1 MSLPHAPVSLHPFN
15 RRLLAEELVRV
26 RRPDDRERY
35 AASQRQAR
43 IDPNP
48 HQIDAV
54 IFALRRLREGG
65 CILAD
70 EVGLGKTIEA
80 GLVIA
85 QSRAEGAQ
93 RILLIVPKSLI
104 GQWQAELFQL
114 FGIQTREDPASFG
127 GSGVYLVGREFAG
140 SERGAALLGAVPP
153 FELVVIDE
161 AHEIFAG
168 LHRRFGRDGLYEE
181 DSEVAMMAHRVRG
194 VLRSAPVL
202 LLTATPMQNS
212 LAELWGLVQYVEP
225 TGTLLGDITTFRRVF
240 CAEDDRTLVPGQE
253 HELQRR
259 LAMVLQRT
267 LRRQA
272 QEFLDRPFTQRRC
285 RLYEYAMSS
294 GERSLYDDVTDYLLQ
309 PALFAFSGRQRRLL
323 LIGFHRRMASS
334 IPALAASLENVAA
347 RLRRLAAGQ
356 KAEDLAGT
364 MFRDLEDE
372 EEEPAEE
379 DLARDRTDR
388 SDQTNSSDLQ
398 IPNREGVAAELA
410 VVEDLLA
417 RARSLPSDAK
427 ARKFKEAIGV
437 ILDLGRDGR
446 GSGKAVVFTESITTQ
461 EYVRTLL
468 LEMGLV
474 DEEIT
479 LFRGVNDHERASQAL
494 ARWQAEEGAR
504 LAPGSRP
511 SRDVAV
517 RLALVHEFR
526 TRSKVL
532 VCTEAGAKGLNLQ
545 FCETVINYDLPW
557 NPQRIEQR
565 IGRCHRYSQQR
576 DVTVVNFINRD
587 NEGQRLTFEI
597 LSQKLDLFG
606 KVLDASDTVL
616 HEPRTDAPEITVSAL
631 SVELESDLRSIYS
644 RSRTVDEI
652 TREIA
657 ALRDKMAERRD
668 AYEKEYART
677 SQIIESRFDEEVR
690 RVFRKW
696 RDELPG
702 ALAQLDRDLADLVDG
717 YLAASGVEY
726 RRSDDGKRVVF
737 EIVSDPSPPAPL
749 PSPPLPPG
757 EGRPSPKKTEESVF
771 PPLLVGGR
779 RFATGDARGLSDA
792 EALNLAHP
800 LVHAAIAEA
809 RKWPGGSVALRLPSD
824 ASSDLTALA
833 GKTGV
838 LGVVLADYGGFEPV
852 QRVIVAAVV
861 DGAPIDPALAAR
873 ISRLAATD
881 GPPFE
886 GLDEALGDAL
896 DEAVFVDQRE
906 VEKSEQKH
914 FEQALGQ
921 LERFV
926 EDKVLVCRRERAG
939 IAEKLRAARARRDEV
954 VGASARERI
963 EAEMARL
970 ASRDEEL
977 ERRINAL
984 DSREDEVY
992 RKWRDHYH
1000 EKRYQAPKVTRL
1012 FRAAFRIDPPEP
1024 KTS

>member
-1 MSLPHAPVSLHPFN
+1 MVPPHDPAGLHPFN
-15 RRLLAEELVRV
+15 RRLLAEDLVRI

-104 GQWQAELFQL
+104 GQWQNELFNL
-114 FGIQTREDPASFG
+114 FGIQTREDPASFLLP
-127 GSGVYLVGREFAG
+127 GVYLVGREFAG
-140 SERGAALLGAVPP
+140 SERGAASLGAVPP
-153 FELVVIDE
+153 FDLAVIDE

-168 LHRRFGRDGLYEE
+168 LHRRYGRDGGYDEASDE
-181 DSEVAMMAHRVRG
+181 AMMAHRVRG
-194 VLRSAPVL
+194 FLRSAPVL

-225 TGTLLGDITTFRRVF
+225 TGTLLGDITTFRKVF

-253 HELQRR
+253 HELKRR
-259 LAMVLQRT
+259 LDMVLQRT

-285 RLYEYAMSS
+285 RLYEYAMSAD
-294 GERSLYDDVTDYLLQ
+294 ERLLYDDVTEYLLQ
-309 PALFAFSGRQRRLL
+309 PSLFAFAGQQRRLL

-334 IPALAASLENVAA
+334 IPALAASLENVAS
-347 RLRRLAAGQ
+347 RLRRLVAGQ
-356 KAEDLAGT
+356 SPVETAGE
-364 MFRDLEDE
+364 MLRDLEDE
-372 EEEPAEE
+372 DEAVPAEE
-379 DLARDRTDR
+379 GPVPVDPAGAAEELARV
-388 SDQTNSSDLQ
+388 
-398 IPNREGVAAELA
+398 EG
-410 VVEDLLA
+410 LLA

-427 ARKFKEAIGV
+427 ARSFQEAIRV

-461 EYVRTLL
+461 EYLRELL
-468 LEMGLV
+468 LDLGLQ

-479 LFRGVNDHERASQAL
+479 LFRGVNDHARATQAL
-494 ARWQAEEGAR
+494 ARWQQEEGAR

-517 RLALVHEFR
+517 RLALVHEFL

-565 IGRCHRYSQQR
+565 IGRCHRYSQKR

-587 NEGQRLTFEI
+587 NEGQQLTFEI

-616 HEPRTDAPEITVSAL
+616 HEPRTDTPEIAVSAL
-631 SVELESDLRSIYS
+631 AVEVQNDLQNIYS
-644 RSRTVDEI
+644 RSRTIEEI

-657 ALRDKMAERRD
+657 ALRDKVEGRRE
-668 AYEKEYART
+668 AYEREYKRT
-677 SQIIESRFDEEVR
+677 SQIIESRFDEDVR
-690 RVFRKW
+690 EVFRRL
-696 RDELPG
+696 RDELPE
-702 ALAQLDRDLADLVDG
+702 ALAQFDRDLADLVEG
-717 YLAASGVEY
+717 YLNASQVEY
-726 RRSDDGKRVVF
+726 RRSEAGNRAVF
-737 EIVSDPSPPAPL
+737 EILSEDGLPAAL
-749 PSPPLPPG
+749 G
-757 EGRPSPKKTEESVF
+757 E
-771 PPLLVGGR
+771 GR

-800 LVHAAIAEA
+800 LVQAAITQA
-809 RKWPGGSVALRLPSD
+809 RTWSGGSVALRLPPD
-824 ASSDLTALA
+824 ASPNLLALA

-838 LGVVLADYGGFEPV
+838 LGVVLVDYGGFEPV
-852 QRVIVAAVV
+852 QRVIAAAVV
-861 DGAPIDPALAAR
+861 DGAPIDPSQAAR
-873 ISRLAATD
+873 ISRLPAAD

-886 GLDEALGDAL
+886 AVVDPPWLADAL
-896 DEAVFVDQRE
+896 DEAVFVDQQE

-926 EDKVLVCRRERAG
+926 EDKVLVRRRERAG

-963 EAEMARL
+963 EAEMARF
-970 ASRDEEL
+970 ATRDEEL
-977 ERRINAL
+977 ERRIDAL
-984 DSREDEVY
+984 NSREDEVY

-1000 EKRYQAPKVTRL
+1000 DLRYQAPKVTPL
-1012 FRAAFRIDPPEP
+1012 FRVAFRIDRPET
-1024 KTS
+1024 KTSC